1 MQAAGAPNWSFGLLT
16 DVGRQRQGGVNQ
28 DAALAL
34 DLPHGGLF
42 AVADGMGGHAAGEL
56 AATLALDALSQHY
69 LARRT
74 PPPIRLAEAVQ
85 DANVAVLRHAVGE
98 YVGMGT
104 TLIAAL
110 IDRGAL
116 LIAHVGDSR
125 AYLLRGGEL
134 FRLTEDHSWVSE
146 QVRLGHLTEEEAR
159 EHQWRSVVSNALG
172 GEERVRLEL
181 FGLRLRAG
189 DRVMLCSDGLS
200 SVVKDTDLL
209 RLLVRPLAPDATAR
223 LLVDAANDAGGPDNI
238 TVLVIDVRQDLKL
251 PIYDLPPAHHGG
263 PDYVDVLL
271 GTQRGSSMTT
281 YLLLMIAY
289 FTLLGV
295 MLLPAQRPGLAV
307 TGTALLLGILV
318 VQRLGLVR
326 RASRPLQAPS
336 AALPP
341 GDRPAPASTF
351 QPSPT
356 GIPTDEANRSG
367 RALKTQN
374 RQDRGST

>member
-209 RLLVRPLAPDATAR
+209 KLLVRPLAPDATAR

-251 PIYDLPPAHHGG
+251 PIYDLPPPTTGAGLRGRAARHAARQQHDHLPAADDRLLHAAGRHAAAGPASGAGRHRHGPAAG
-263 PDYVDVLL
+263 HP
-271 GTQRGSSMTT
+271 GGSAAGAGSPGQPPAASAQRGPGAWGSSG
-281 YLLLMIAY
+281 AS
-289 FTLLGV
+289 V
-295 MLLPAQRPGLAV
+295 HLPAVPHRHPDG
-307 TGTALLLGILV
+307 
-318 VQRLGLVR
+318 
-326 RASRPLQAPS
+326 
-336 AALPP
+336 
-341 GDRPAPASTF
+341 
-351 QPSPT
+351 
-356 GIPTDEANRSG
+356 
-367 RALKTQN
+367 
-374 RQDRGST
+374 